1 MALIFLPFPW
11 DRAIFFFILAGKG
24 GVELQ
29 GLLLG
34 LSYFTSSSDAD
45 QGAKV
50 RLLLTARCGF
60 SNDTF
65 EDW

>member
-1 MALIFLPFPW
+1 M
-11 DRAIFFFILAGKG
+11 
-24 GVELQ
+24 ELQ